1 MDSTFDREGLLGLL
15 TQVGAEL
22 EAEGLHGQVFLV
34 GGAAL
39 ALAYDA
45 RRLTRDVDGMFEPKT
60 RVYEAAARV
69 ARRNGLD
76 DEWLNDSVKGLM
88 PGRDAGQGTVMSV
101 PGLDIQVASPEY
113 LLAMKVAAARTDRDY
128 DDIRFLIGE
137 CGFTTVGQVLESV
150 ERTWGSQAPYVLR
163 PKSRF
168 IVEQIIDE
176 MRPPGRGVPS
186 RRRRRPGR

>member
-1 MDSTFDREGLLGLL
+1 MDSTFDRKELLDLL
-15 TQVGAEL
+15 TQLGAEL

-45 RRLTRDVDGMFEPKT
+45 RRLTRDVDGMFEPKA

-69 ARRNGLD
+69 AARNGLSD
-76 DEWLNDSVKGLM
+76 DWFNDSVKGLM
-88 PGRDAGQGTVMSV
+88 PVKDSAQGTVMSV
-101 PGLDIQVASPEY
+101 PGLDIQIASPEY

-128 DDIRFLIGE
+128 DDIRFLIGG
-137 CGFTTVGQVLESV
+137 CGFTTVRQVLESV
-150 ERTWGSQAPYVLR
+150 ERTWGSQAVYVPR

-168 IVEQIIDE
+168 IVEQIVND
-176 MRPPGRGVPS
+176 MHYAPPS
-186 RRRRRPGR
+186 RRYPSPVVV